1 MNHKKVFS
9 KKQKKIFLGWVICV
23 IVLGYFLI
31 SNQYGKIDKILDN
44 FVTFN
49 SILLGFVLT
58 CFTIISSMLGEKV
71 TKKLQETN
79 AYYSLMT
86 NFYWLMNLLFFNLV
100 VSFVIQFLDY
110 QNSDLKS
117 IYIDLTLIADITLV
131 FLLLWYAVSRI
142 SRVMRS
148 VNKITD

>member
-1 MNHKKVFS
+1 MKHKIFN
-9 KKQKKIFLGWVICV
+9 KKQKKILLFWIICTP
-23 IVLGYFLI
+23 ILGYFLI
-31 SNQYGKIDKILDN
+31 TNQYGKIDKIMNN

-86 NFYWLMNLLFFNLV
+86 NFYWLMNLLFFNLI
-100 VSFVIQFLDY
+100 VSFILQFFDY
-110 QNSDLKS
+110 QNSKFKS
-117 IYIDLTLIADITLV
+117 IYIDTLLIIDITLV
-131 FLLLWYAVSRI
+131 FLLLWYAISRI